1 MGRDKYKLIFY
12 FLVILGSQSCTF
24 SSWISL
30 SLSSTLRLLR
40 FDFDYLRED
49 PGDIS
54 SFSTVAFGLVVVI
67 RLPVEATVVPP
78 TPEGSGCIEK
88 SCLL

>member
-12 FLVILGSQSCTF
+12 FLVIVGSQSCTF
-24 SSWISL
+24 SSWIS
-30 SLSSTLRLLR
+30 SSTLRLLR